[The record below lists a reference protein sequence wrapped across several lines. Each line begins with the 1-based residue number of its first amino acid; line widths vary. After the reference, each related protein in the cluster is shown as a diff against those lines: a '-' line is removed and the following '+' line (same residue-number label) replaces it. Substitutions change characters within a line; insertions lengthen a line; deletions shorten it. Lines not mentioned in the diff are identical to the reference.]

1 MRPTTIASLVASSLF
16 GLLVGMAT
24 PCTAH
29 AADPS
34 SRYYAQDTEG
44 IFWFLHISDLH
55 IDPLNN
61 SARKHLTFALG
72 EAVDVIQPI
81 AVFASG
87 DLVDGSVFLP
97 TSGQDKAEWD
107 LYATLLSDAN
117 VTPEFFFDMPGNHD
131 TYGDQGLKHYLERS
145 LQGSTTGSLFSDTVH
160 TTSLGDYYFVALN
173 SSGTYGTPFTFGNPQ
188 FTNVPELEAGLE
200 THASAQLVFAFAHH
214 HLVPHGAT
222 DAQTALGIGG
232 KDDPPGNVSEVMA
245 LLEDAGA
252 FYLHGHVH
260 QYKESLQGKLVT
272 VQLANLA
279 GSPNVDRSSLD
290 AWDKTKF
297 ESNIGVGI
305 IDHNAF
311 IYRVTDTT
319 HPWPFVVITAPVD
332 INLQGGG
339 IPAGSTAGV
348 SYEGDFVPYG
358 EQANPYAY
366 DVCLAR
372 KDNPVR
378 AVVLSKDPVSS
389 VRLMLDTTEVGP
401 MTAVTS
407 QPGLYAA
414 QMDTTGLEPGVHSLT
429 VLATTASET
438 RGDSIQ
444 VNFVKGPCD
453 DLPDAGVDAP
463 DSEPDASDSDS
474 DITSDAQ
481 PDAGS
486 TSDATQ
492 DSVADADTT
501 DAADTTP
508 PPGDTDDD
516 GGCSCR
522 VGANTS
528 NPWTA
533 LALSLIAL
541 AFRRRRTT
549 RSPLSSR

>member
-319 HPWPFVVITAPVD
+319 HPWPFVAITAPVD

-378 AVVLSKDPVSS
+378 AVVPSGVAVLSPSRYRTSSSATNRLTNLRIAPDSSSRRSLKPGCAVSRLAMTS
-389 VRLMLDTTEVGP
+389 VRV
-401 MTAVTS
+401 
-407 QPGLYAA
+407 
-414 QMDTTGLEPGVHSLT
+414 EP
-429 VLATTASET
+429 ATCT
-438 RGDSIQ
+438 
-444 VNFVKGPCD
+444 
-453 DLPDAGVDAP
+453 VDAP
-463 DSEPDASDSDS
+463 PANGRKVVGIRTVTDMRQTLP
-474 DITSDAQ
+474 T
-481 PDAGS
+481 GS
-486 TSDATQ
+486 GFQ
-492 DSVADADTT
+492 L
-501 DAADTTP
+501 AAP
-508 PPGDTDDD
+508 APHP
-516 GGCSCR
+516 
-522 VGANTS
+522 
-528 NPWTA
+528 
-533 LALSLIAL
+533 
-541 AFRRRRTT
+541 
-549 RSPLSSR
+549 